1 MINFL
6 KRKIDKKKNNTRMS
20 LTKEQRRTKL
30 LKCKTLED
38 FHNLYL
44 IVFKE
49 EVPETTILNA
59 MEEIDVIAN
68 AIYDNKKIKGITL
81 QDDYNI

>member
-1 MINFL
+1 
-6 KRKIDKKKNNTRMS
+6 MS

-30 LKCKTLED
+30 LKCRTLED
-38 FHNLYL
+38 FHNLYF
-44 IVFKE
+44 IIFKE

-59 MEEIDVIAN
+59 MKEIDVIAN